1 MKAPVP
7 TIATTYTYT
16 DEAII
21 DCENGIDTT
30 LSANIIIDEFTDTIV
45 LENIPQRG
53 NPSEVPPPNERL
65 CVWNFIIIVSIIV
78 LLICFIGLYN
88 PK

>member
-30 LSANIIIDEFTDTIV
+30 TMANIIIDEFTDTIV
-45 LENIPQRG
+45 LENIP
-53 NPSEVPPPNERL
+53 PPPNDERL
-65 CVWNFIIIVSIIV
+65 CIWGYSYIIIISIII
-78 LLICFIGLYN
+78 LLICFVGIYN
-88 PK
+88 PKSNI

>member
-30 LSANIIIDEFTDTIV
+30 TMANIIIDEFTDTIV
-45 LENIPQRG
+45 LENIP
-53 NPSEVPPPNERL
+53 PPNDERL
-65 CVWNFIIIVSIIV
+65 CIWGYSYIIIISIII
-78 LLICFIGLYN
+78 LLICFVGIYN
-88 PK
+88 PKSNI